1 MATISIDTGNA
12 SPVEL
17 AAAAAAAR
25 AWADVIDTFGNS
37 DDAFPETVVPETAPV
52 AKAEPAPEPAPE
64 EPKKPVRRRRKAA
77 AKPKVDEPAPEP
89 APEPEETEA
98 ETEPADGPTAE
109 EVSDLLRAAL
119 ADGTLTRP
127 DLKELLT
134 RFGHEGP
141 ISKMQASLRP
151 KVIEEVAKL
160 KGADDD
166 PLAGL

>member
-77 AKPKVDEPAPEP
+77 AEPKVDEPALAPEAGKAEAEP
-89 APEPEETEA
+89 APDP
-98 ETEPADGPTAE
+98 DGPTAE

>member
-1 MATISIDTGNA
+1 MATISIDTGSS

-64 EPKKPVRRRRKAA
+64 EPKEPVRRRRKAA
-77 AKPKVDEPAPEP
+77 AKPKVDEPALAPEAGKAEAEP
-89 APEPEETEA
+89 APDP
-98 ETEPADGPTAE
+98 DGPTAE
-109 EVSDLLRAAL
+109 EVSNLLRAAL

-141 ISKMQASLRP
+141 ISKMPASLRP